1 MDTRRCAFCFH
12 PLLGA
17 AAACR
22 VCATAATTT
31 SPFGSSS
38 AKPSPSA
45 SGFTRA
51 QPSEPAQLSGLFGL
65 QVPFDT
71 SLLRQAASPA
81 TASPSAFSNS
91 APPARASPPVFGF
104 STPEPAFGQV
114 TSPATASPSSAFGF
128 STPQSLFGQT
138 APPAPASPFALPPV
152 SANSSSYGVGLSLG
166 SVTESRVFGDVFDDD
181 EPVEDPPAATLG
193 GVQEALSS
201 TSNGPLVLKT
211 HCELPAVARGCAR
224 GSFAVLVHAKAPAAD
239 HTAPRPSLDLVTV
252 LDVSGSMGGGKLAL
266 LKEAM
271 GFVIDKLG
279 PADRLSVVSF
289 SDRVRRVT
297 RLTRMSDAG
306 KASTKLAVESLSAGG
321 GTDILKGLD
330 TAAKVLDG
338 RRYKNTVASVII
350 LSDGQDTCNRWQSGY
365 DYGANNSYDY
375 LVPRSLAAGT
385 NRSTPIHTFGFGTDH
400 DSKAMH
406 AVAEATGGTY
416 SFIENQAVVQD
427 AFAQC
432 IGGLLS
438 VAVQEAWIAVTCPH
452 PDVRVRSIKS
462 GRYESR
468 VVAYGR
474 AASVDVGELY
484 ADEERRF
491 LLFVDVP
498 RVAENE
504 DVTRLIKV
512 SCTYKDSATGK
523 SMQVDGED
531 AIVRRPAEVTSE
543 EDQKPSMEVQVER
556 FRVEAAEDIA
566 AARVAAERGDHAEAA
581 RILDR
586 RQEAARTGDLLG
598 DARCASVVYELAELS
613 ARVSTRR
620 EYDQTGRSSML
631 SGMSSHAQQR
641 AASVNLYSAMAS
653 PTFGAPSA
661 CGAACPTFGAT
672 PAFGAGCAMPTFGA
686 VFATPAMMDM
696 VGSSRKIRE
705 EREDQQQYS
714 SAPTMPSN
722 GSIFAANNG
731 NSSNPTIV

>member
-1 MDTRRCAFCFH
+1 MDSRCAFCFH

-17 AAACR
+17 AGDACR

-45 SGFTRA
+45 
-51 QPSEPAQLSGLFGL
+51 
-65 QVPFDT
+65 
-71 SLLRQAASPA
+71 
-81 TASPSAFSNS
+81 FSYS
-91 APPARASPPVFGF
+91 APTATTSPP
-104 STPEPAFGQV
+104 
-114 TSPATASPSSAFGF
+114 AFGF
-128 STPQSLFGQT
+128 SASFGQAASASPFSAIGFST
-138 APPAPASPFALPPV
+138 LQSFLGEAAPPSPFALPPV
-152 SANSSSYGVGLSLG
+152 SANATPYGVAQPLG
-166 SVTESRVFGDVFDDD
+166 SITAESPVFDDD

-193 GVQEALSS
+193 GVQEAPSS
-201 TSNGPLVLKT
+201 ATNAPLVLNT
-211 HCELPAVARGCAR
+211 HCELPAIARGSAR
-224 GSFAVLVHAKAPAAD
+224 DSFAVLVHAKAPAAD

-252 LDVSGSMGGGKLAL
+252 LDVSGSMAGSKLAL

-289 SDRVRRVT
+289 SHQARRET

-306 KASTKLAVESLSAGG
+306 KASTKLAVEYLYACGN
-321 GTDILKGLD
+321 TDILKGLD

-338 RRYKNTVASVII
+338 RRYKNTVASVIL
-350 LSDGQDTCNRWQSGY
+350 LSDGQDTCNRPFGFNCGQ
-365 DYGANNSYDY
+365 NKSYDY
-375 LVPRSLAAGT
+375 LVPRSFVA
-385 NRSTPIHTFGFGTDH
+385 NNDRSTPIHTFGFGTDH
-400 DSKAMH
+400 DAKEMH

-416 SFIENQAVVQD
+416 SFIENQEVVQD

-438 VAVQEAWIAVTCPH
+438 VAVQEAWIAVACPH

-498 RVAENE
+498 RVAEDDE
-504 DVTRLIKV
+504 DVTRLIRV
-512 SCTYKDSATGK
+512 SCTYKASTTGK
-523 SMQVDGED
+523 SMQVDCED
-531 AIVRRPAEVTSE
+531 AVVRRPAEVTTE
-543 EDQKPSMEVQVER
+543 ADQKPSMEVQVER

-566 AARVAAERGDHAEAA
+566 AARAAAERGDHAEAV

-598 DARCASVVYELAELS
+598 DARCAAVVYELAELS
-613 ARVSTRR
+613 ARVSTQR
-620 EYDQTGRSSML
+620 EYEQTGRSSML
-631 SGMSSHAQQR
+631 SGMSAHAQQR
-641 AASVNLYSAMAS
+641 AVSVNLCGAMAS
-653 PTFGAPSA
+653 PTFGAMPA
-661 CGAACPTFGAT
+661 PAFGAGCAMPMFGAT
-672 PAFGAGCAMPTFGA
+672 PAPAFGAGCAMPTFGA
-686 VFATPAMMDM
+686 AFATPAMVDM

-705 EREDQQQYS
+705 EREQQHS
-714 SAPTMPSN
+714 SPPTMPSN
-722 GSIFAANNG
+722 GSSIFAAANNDS
-731 NSSNPTIV
+731 SSNPTS

>member
-1 MDTRRCAFCFH
+1 MDSRCAFCFH
-12 PLLGA
+12 PLPGA
-17 AAACR
+17 AGDACR
-22 VCATAATTT
+22 VCAAAAMTT

-45 SGFTRA
+45 
-51 QPSEPAQLSGLFGL
+51 
-65 QVPFDT
+65 
-71 SLLRQAASPA
+71 
-81 TASPSAFSNS
+81 FSYS
-91 APPARASPPVFGF
+91 APTATTSPPA
-104 STPEPAFGQV
+104 P
-114 TSPATASPSSAFGF
+114 AFGF
-128 STPQSLFGQT
+128 SASFGQAASASPFSAIGFSTLQSFLGET
-138 APPAPASPFALPPV
+138 APPSPFALPPV
-152 SANSSSYGVGLSLG
+152 SANASPYGVAQPLG
-166 SVTESRVFGDVFDDD
+166 SLTESPGPVFDDD

-193 GVQEALSS
+193 GVQEAPSS
-201 TSNGPLVLKT
+201 TTNAPLVLNT
-211 HCELPAVARGCAR
+211 HCELPAIARGSAR
-224 GSFAVLVHAKAPAAD
+224 DSFAVLVHAKAPAAD
-239 HTAPRPSLDLVTV
+239 HAAPRPSLDLVTV
-252 LDVSGSMGGGKLAL
+252 LDVSGSMAGSKLAL

-289 SDRVRRVT
+289 SHQARRET

-306 KASTKLAVESLSAGG
+306 KASTKLAVEYLYACGN
-321 GTDILKGLD
+321 TDILKGLD

-338 RRYKNTVASVII
+338 RRHKNTVASVIL
-350 LSDGQDTCNRWQSGY
+350 LSDGQDTCNRPFGFN
-365 DYGANNSYDY
+365 YGQNKSYDY
-375 LVPRSLAAGT
+375 LVPPSFVA
-385 NRSTPIHTFGFGTDH
+385 NNHRSTPIHTFGFGTDH
-400 DSKAMH
+400 DAKEMH

-468 VVAYGR
+468 VLAYGR

-498 RVAENE
+498 RVAEEE
-504 DVTRLIKV
+504 DVTRLIRV

-523 SMQVDGED
+523 SMQVDGGD
-531 AIVRRPAEVTSE
+531 AVVRRPAEVTSE
-543 EDQKPSMEVQVER
+543 EGQKPSMEVQVER

-566 AARVAAERGDHAEAA
+566 AARAAAERGDHAEAV

-598 DARCASVVYELAELS
+598 DARCAAVVYELAELS
-613 ARVSTRR
+613 ARVSTQR
-620 EYDQTGRSSML
+620 EYEQTGRSSML
-631 SGMSSHAQQR
+631 SGMSAHAQQR
-641 AASVNLYSAMAS
+641 AVSVNLCGAMAS
-653 PTFGAPSA
+653 PTFGATPA
-661 CGAACPTFGAT
+661 PAFGAT
-672 PAFGAGCAMPTFGA
+672 PAPAFGAGCAMPTFGA
-686 VFATPAMMDM
+686 AFATPAMVDM

-705 EREDQQQYS
+705 EREQQHS
-714 SAPTMPSN
+714 
-722 GSIFAANNG
+722 
-731 NSSNPTIV
+731 

>member
-1 MDTRRCAFCFH
+1 M
-12 PLLGA
+12 
-17 AAACR
+17 
-22 VCATAATTT
+22 
-31 SPFGSSS
+31 
-38 AKPSPSA
+38 
-45 SGFTRA
+45 
-51 QPSEPAQLSGLFGL
+51 PAN
-65 QVPFDT
+65 T
-71 SLLRQAASPA
+71 
-81 TASPSAFSNS
+81 N
-91 APPARASPPVFGF
+91 
-104 STPEPAFGQV
+104 
-114 TSPATASPSSAFGF
+114 
-128 STPQSLFGQT
+128 
-138 APPAPASPFALPPV
+138 
-152 SANSSSYGVGLSLG
+152 SYG
-166 SVTESRVFGDVFDDD
+166 VFDDD
-181 EPVEDPPAATLG
+181 EPVEDPPAAKQL
-193 GVQEALSS
+193 EAPSS
-201 TSNGPLVLKT
+201 TTNAPLVLKT
-211 HCELPAVARGCAR
+211 HCELPAVARGGAR
-224 GSFAVLVHAKAPAAD
+224 DSFAVLVHAKAPAAD

-252 LDVSGSMGGGKLAL
+252 LDVSGSMAGGKLAL

-289 SDRVRRVT
+289 SHQARRVT

-306 KASTKLAVESLSAGG
+306 QASTKLSVESLSAGG

-330 TAAKVLDG
+330 MAAKVLDG
-338 RRYKNTVASVII
+338 RRYKNTVASVIL
-350 LSDGQDTCNRWQSGY
+350 LSDGQDTCNRPFGFN
-365 DYGANNSYDY
+365 YGPNKSYDY
-375 LVPRSLAAGT
+375 LVPPSFVA
-385 NRSTPIHTFGFGTDH
+385 NNHRSTPIHTFGFGTDH
-400 DSKAMH
+400 DAKEMH

-438 VAVQEAWIAVTCPH
+438 VAVQEAWIAVACPH

-498 RVAENE
+498 RVAE
-504 DVTRLIKV
+504 DVTRLIRV
-512 SCTYKDSATGK
+512 SCTYKESATGK

-531 AIVRRPAEVTSE
+531 AVVRRPAEVTSE

-566 AARVAAERGDHAEAA
+566 AARAAAERGDHAEAA

-586 RQEAARTGDLLG
+586 RQEAARTGDLVS
-598 DARCASVVYELAELS
+598 DARCAAVVYELAELS
-613 ARVSTRR
+613 ARVSTRQ
-620 EYDQTGRSSML
+620 EYEQTGRSSML
-631 SGMSSHAQQR
+631 SGMSAHAQQR
-641 AASVNLYSAMAS
+641 AAYVNLCGAMAS
-653 PTFGAPSA
+653 PTFGATPA
-661 CGAACPTFGAT
+661 

-686 VFATPAMMDM
+686 AFATPAMMDM

-705 EREDQQQYS
+705 EREHQQQYS
-714 SAPTMPSN
+714 SPPTMTSN

-731 NSSNPTIV
+731 SSSNPTS

>member
-1 MDTRRCAFCFH
+1 MDTSRCAVCFH

-17 AAACR
+17 AAADCR
-22 VCATAATTT
+22 VCSTAAKTP

-38 AKPSPSA
+38 AP
-45 SGFTRA
+45 GFT
-51 QPSEPAQLSGLFGL
+51 P
-65 QVPFDT
+65 
-71 SLLRQAASPA
+71 
-81 TASPSAFSNS
+81 
-91 APPARASPPVFGF
+91 FGF
-104 STPEPAFGQV
+104 SGIPSA
-114 TSPATASPSSAFGF
+114 PATSSPFGF
-128 STPQSLFGQT
+128 GCPPTPCPLLFGH
-138 APPAPASPFALPPV
+138 APSDDPNPFLTPRPASFGEPASPFALPPMP
-152 SANSSSYGVGLSLG
+152 ANTNSYG
-166 SVTESRVFGDVFDDD
+166 VFDDD
-181 EPVEDPPAATLG
+181 EPVEDPPAAKQL
-193 GVQEALSS
+193 EAPSS
-201 TSNGPLVLKT
+201 TTNAPLVLKT
-211 HCELPAVARGCAR
+211 HCELPAVARGGAR
-224 GSFAVLVHAKAPAAD
+224 DSFAVLVHAKAPAAD

-252 LDVSGSMGGGKLAL
+252 LDVSGSMAGGKLAL

-289 SDRVRRVT
+289 SHQARRVT

-306 KASTKLAVESLSAGG
+306 KASTKLSVESLSAGG

-330 TAAKVLDG
+330 MAAKVLDG
-338 RRYKNTVASVII
+338 RRYKNTVASVIL
-350 LSDGQDTCNRWQSGY
+350 LSDGQDTCNRQSY
-365 DYGANNSYDY
+365 YNYGANNSYDY

-385 NRSTPIHTFGFGTDH
+385 NDGNRPTPVHTFGFGTDH
-400 DSKAMH
+400 DAKEMH

-468 VVAYGR
+468 VLAYGR

-498 RVAENE
+498 RVAEDDE
-504 DVTRLIKV
+504 DVTRLIRV
-512 SCTYKDSATGK
+512 SCTYKESATGK

-531 AIVRRPAEVTSE
+531 AVVRRPAEVTSE

-566 AARVAAERGDHAEAA
+566 AARAAAERGDYAEAA

-586 RQEAARTGDLLG
+586 RQEAARTSDLVG
-598 DARCASVVYELAELS
+598 DARCAAVVYELAELS

-620 EYDQTGRSSML
+620 EYEQTGRSSML
-631 SGMSSHAQQR
+631 SGMSAHAQQR
-641 AASVNLYSAMAS
+641 AAYVNLCGAMAS
-653 PTFGAPSA
+653 PTFGATPA
-661 CGAACPTFGAT
+661 

-686 VFATPAMMDM
+686 AFATPAMVDM

-705 EREDQQQYS
+705 EREQQQQQHS
-714 SAPTMPSN
+714 SPPTMPSN

-731 NSSNPTIV
+731 NSSNPNS

>member
-1 MDTRRCAFCFH
+1 MDSRCSFCFH
-12 PLLGA
+12 PLQGA

-38 AKPSPSA
+38 AKPSTSGFGFSHTPSNASLFGQAGAAATASPFAFSYSAPPARTSPSA
-45 SGFTRA
+45 FGSSTPE
-51 QPSEPAQLSGLFGL
+51 PSFG
-65 QVPFDT
+65 
-71 SLLRQAASPA
+71 QAISPA
-81 TASPSAFSNS
+81 TASPFSAI
-91 APPARASPPVFGF
+91 GF
-104 STPEPAFGQV
+104 STLQ
-114 TSPATASPSSAFGF
+114 T
-128 STPQSLFGQT
+128 LFGQMF
-138 APPAPASPFALPPV
+138 PPVPVNPFALPPM
-152 SANSSSYGVGLSLG
+152 SANQI
-166 SVTESRVFGDVFDDD
+166 TESPVFDDD
-181 EPVEDPPAATLG
+181 EPVEDPLAATLG
-193 GVQEALSS
+193 GVQEALPS
-201 TSNGPLVLKT
+201 TTTNAPLVLNT
-211 HCELPAVARGCAR
+211 HCELPAVARGSAR
-224 GSFAVLVHAKAPAAD
+224 DSFAVLVHAKAPAAD
-239 HTAPRPSLDLVTV
+239 HAAPRPSLDLVTV
-252 LDVSGSMGGGKLAL
+252 LDVSGSMAGGKLAL

-289 SDRVRRVT
+289 SDLVRRVT

-306 KASTKLAVESLSAGG
+306 KACTKLAVESLLAHG

-338 RRYKNTVASVII
+338 RRYKNTVASVIL
-350 LSDGQDTCNRWQSGY
+350 LSDGQDTCNRQY
-365 DYGANNSYDY
+365 NYGANNSYDY

-400 DSKAMH
+400 DAKAMH

-498 RVAENE
+498 IVADYDE
-504 DVTRLIKV
+504 DMTRLIRV

-531 AIVRRPAEVTSE
+531 TVVRRPAEVTSE
-543 EDQKPSMEVQVER
+543 EDRKPSMEVQVER

-566 AARVAAERGDHAEAA
+566 AAQAAAERGDHAEAA
-581 RILDR
+581 QILDR
-586 RQEAARTGDLLG
+586 RQEVARTGDLLG
-598 DARCASVVYELAELS
+598 DARCAAVVYELAELS

-620 EYDQTGRSSML
+620 EYEQTGRSSLL

-641 AASVNLYSAMAS
+641 AASVNLYGAMAS

-661 CGAACPTFGAT
+661 CGAACPSFGAT

-705 EREDQQQYS
+705 ERED
-714 SAPTMPSN
+714 
-722 GSIFAANNG
+722 
-731 NSSNPTIV
+731 